1 MGLSKRLMS
10 LGTSA
15 EQAKAINGVTGIYAS
30 VSTTVSQAA
39 ATPLLY
45 DINIIPNA
53 QAAGAV
59 LLPSDAVVTDFVT
72 VTNFTGSNVTIYPS
86 IGGSINGGA
95 ANAGVVLATGATIQ
109 LQVGSTS
116 GSPAAPNWYIT

>member
-10 LGTSA
+10 VGTPA
-15 EQAKAINGVTGIYAS
+15 EQAKAINGVSGVYAS

-45 DINIIPNA
+45 DINFVTTA

-59 LLPSDAVVTDFVT
+59 LLPSDAVVGDFIT

-86 IGGSINGGA
+86 AGGQV
-95 ANAGVVLATGATIQ
+95 NALGTNTGLVLATSSSVQ
-109 LQVGSTS
+109 LQVASTTAT
-116 GSPAAPNWYIT
+116 GAPLWYIT